1 MARSTADDVL
11 EIFQNRIFE
20 VDDSK
25 VMQVSFDGTNV
36 NLTFLKEYIS
46 MREEKEL
53 DLLMDLGTCK
63 LHVVH
68 DSIKAGAKAREW
80 ELHNLCKAMWQF
92 IHDAPTR
99 RGMYKNI
106 LVSIDYPSKFCGH
119 RCYKNKKCAEKEEY
133 LIKGYQKFVTHVF
146 IVRKNHQP
154 DSKKKGFIVLKKMIH
169 DPLTSLKLRFF
180 EMVSHMLNAF
190 LRSFQTDSTMFN
202 FFADV
207 LGGNVHNFLE
217 RIILKDVL
225 RKATNLQQ
233 LVQIDPLDK
242 NIRKSTANIDICF
255 PANIKVE

>member
-1 MARSTADDVL
+1 
-11 EIFQNRIFE
+11 
-20 VDDSK
+20 
-25 VMQVSFDGTNV
+25 
-36 NLTFLKEYIS
+36 
-46 MREEKEL
+46 
-53 DLLMDLGTCK
+53 
-63 LHVVH
+63 
-68 DSIKAGAKAREW
+68 
-80 ELHNLCKAMWQF
+80 
-92 IHDAPTR
+92 
-99 RGMYKNI
+99 MYKNI

-146 IVRKNHQP
+146 IVRKNNQP

-180 EMVSHMLNAF
+180 EMVSHKLNAF
-190 LRSFQTDSTMFN
+190 LRSFQTDSTMLN